1 MRVGASG
8 NQVVEPRP
16 MVMGGA
22 GDHHGRANQIHTMND
37 QTALLEALTESDI
50 YRDYERAFSEAT
62 GLPLALRGKETW
74 QPTFRGKPREN
85 SFCALMSTKN
95 ATCAACLRMQ
105 ERMNEAAADGVAV
118 EKCHFG
124 LTEAAVPVKLGENR
138 LGFLA
143 TGQVFTQ
150 KPGEEQFE
158 KAMCVMK
165 RMGVTVNR
173 AQARKTFMGTRVVSR
188 SQLTSAARLLSIFA
202 DHLSMKINQLA
213 VRHANAE
220 PIAVVRAKDY
230 IRQNLQNDITLT
242 DVAKAACTST
252 FYICKLFKRHTGMNF
267 TEYVSRL
274 RIDKAKELLANPNL
288 RISEIA
294 FEVGF
299 QSLTHFNRIFRKLG
313 GQAPT
318 AYRDSIAMPLAA

>member
-1 MRVGASG
+1 
-8 NQVVEPRP
+8 
-16 MVMGGA
+16 
-22 GDHHGRANQIHTMND
+22 MNN
-37 QTALLEALTESDI
+37 QTALLDALTDSNV
-50 YRDYERAFSEAT
+50 YRDYERAFSDAT
-62 GLPLALRGKETW
+62 GLPLALRAKQAW
-74 QPTFRGKPREN
+74 QPPFRGKRNEN
-85 SFCALMSTKN
+85 AFCALMAGKS

-105 ERMNEAAADGVAV
+105 ERMSEAAADGVAV

-124 LTEAAVPVKLGENR
+124 ITEAAVPVKVGENT
-138 LGFLA
+138 LGYLA

-150 KPGEEQFE
+150 KPTEEQFE
-158 KAMCVMK
+158 KAARTMN

-173 AQARKTFMGTRVVSR
+173 SEARKAYMATRVMSR
-188 SQLTSAARLLSIFA
+188 SQLASSARLLAIFA
-202 DHLSMKINQLA
+202 EHLAMKVNQLA
-213 VRHANAE
+213 VRQANAE
-220 PIAVVRAKDY
+220 PIAIIRAKDH
-230 IRQNLQNDITLT
+230 IRKNLQEDITLG

-274 RIDKAKELLANPNL
+274 RVDRTKELLANPNL

-294 FEVGF
+294 YEVGF
-299 QSLTHFNRIFRKLG
+299 QSLTHFNRIFRKLE

>member
-1 MRVGASG
+1 MAAEIQR
-8 NQVVEPRP
+8 
-16 MVMGGA
+16 
-22 GDHHGRANQIHTMND
+22 HMND
-37 QTALLEALTESDI
+37 HTTLLEALTESDI
-50 YRDYERAFSEAT
+50 YRDYARAFSEAT
-62 GLPLALRGKETW
+62 GLPLALRAKETW
-74 QPTFRGKPREN
+74 QPTFRGKAREN
-85 SFCALMSTKN
+85 SFCALMAGQS

-105 ERMNEAAADGVAV
+105 ERISEAATEGPAV

-124 LTEAAVPVKLGENR
+124 LTEAAVPVKLGENT
-138 LGFLA
+138 LGYLA

-150 KPGEEQFE
+150 KPGEGQLE
-158 KAMCVMK
+158 KAMRAMK
-165 RMGVTVNR
+165 QLGVSVNR
-173 AQARKTFMGTRVVSR
+173 TEARKAFMATRVISR
-188 SQLTSAARLLSIFA
+188 AQLTSAARLLAIFA

-213 VRHANAE
+213 VRKANAE
-220 PIAVVRAKDY
+220 PIAVIRAKDF
-230 IRQNLQNDITLT
+230 IQRNLQNDITLS

-274 RIDKAKELLANPNL
+274 RVDRAKELLANPNL

-294 FEVGF
+294 YDVGF
-299 QSLTHFNRIFRKLG
+299 QSLTHFNRIFRKLE